1 MERNEPY
8 ELLKALLPAQFDEVV
23 FRLNIDTSH
32 LPPGTAPHSV
42 RATQLV
48 RMLEPQNGGL
58 ERLLQIIQA
67 VAPYLVM
74 QRGASSSVAGRPGEP
89 VTPWT
94 EATSTRPGPTATQS
108 GTPAIRVFCSYA
120 SGDEHSFASFR
131 SHFSPFERNGRIRLW
146 ARGMAVAGSDLN
158 RQVEEELAG
167 ADILLLFVS
176 PVYLSSET
184 TIYETNRALQRADRN
199 EARVIPILL
208 RPAAWEQTP
217 LGKLQALPRDG
228 RAISTWRNRDEAFV
242 DVIQALSNVLDAL
255 QKKQPSPDEFRGAGE
270 GSEPASFGVGIEASS
285 QHGIEGTDVFRSRH
299 QWQDISRSASKHPN
313 VPRSANERPAVL
325 QGGDKGQELFRGSND
340 LKPDTTPTGD
350 AARPILSIATIFR
363 DSGVPDE
370 TFVKTE
376 QFEDIRFELAIMGKA
391 LVVEGPSGVGKTS
404 TTMTALGD
412 RPHKWIHAGTSN
424 GRAEL
429 QKVLASSTSGHLVVD
444 DFHRLAP
451 GLKIE
456 LAERM
461 KSLADEAR
469 PTGKIT
475 VIGINP
481 IGQSLVLDFPELT
494 GRFERIYVGRQP
506 DKNIEQLIRQ
516 GEAAANICFLL
527 RGDFVNSSFGSFYTA
542 QKLCLEAAKKARIL
556 DTQTTPKEIHFSPK
570 DVENRVRSTLSPF
583 FDPLLINLAGY
594 DVSAPPRGATLALL
608 WLISEATEG
617 FISLE
622 EARLRFPTLIPAYDW
637 LQQGNLQGCFATY
650 PQLARLFYY
659 HQSMGVLSLED
670 PRLQYY
676 LRTQN
681 WTEFAKRTGHSQVA
695 WGEFA
700 GPIFTRETHM
710 EPVSSRLVRKATVD
724 ILHLSD
730 LHVADGSEAN
740 RWFNQIAEDLKREL
754 GCVRLNALVLSGD
767 IGNHSEVKE
776 YEAARQFI
784 EHLGGEFGLAPQQV
798 VMVPGNHDL
807 SWPRSREA
815 YRTHRA
821 SDYKAELREGTYF
834 REGNYLEVRDE
845 DAYKR
850 RFEQFA
856 EFYFKVT
863 GEIYPLDYAH
873 QATLHH
879 FQREELL
886 FLGLNSSWK
895 IDHHFSDRADIHPDA
910 LNLPLS
916 RIRSNEAYDR
926 CLKIAVW
933 HHPLASSSDDRIRDH
948 GFMERLANA
957 GFRLALH
964 GHIHKA
970 QNGLYRYDMT
980 AGGRQVDVISA
991 GTFGAIT
998 KEWVPGYPL
1007 QYNLLRISDA
1017 MVTVETRKREELNGA
1032 WNPDARWK
1040 QGAGRDPKPRYD
1052 IGI

>member
-1 MERNEPY
+1 MERNELH
-8 ELLKALLPAQFDEVV
+8 ELLTALAPAQFDEVI
-23 FRLNIDTSH
+23 FRLGVDTT
-32 LPPGTAPHSV
+32 LLPGTVSQSV
-42 RATQLV
+42 RATELV
-48 RMLEPQNGGL
+48 QMLGPQNGGP
-58 ERLLQIIQA
+58 ERLMQVVGA
-67 VAPYLVM
+67 VAPYLVL
-74 QRGASSSVAGRPGEP
+74 QRDSTSSGARNRELVMPQPGATPPRSESTSFQAG
-89 VTPWT
+89 TM
-94 EATSTRPGPTATQS
+94 
-108 GTPAIRVFCSYA
+108 AIRIYCSYA
-120 SGDEHSFASFR
+120 SQDERFFALLR
-131 SHFSPFERNGRIRLW
+131 SHIRPLERSGRVCLW
-146 ARGMAVAGSDLN
+146 ARSMAVAGSNLN
-158 RQVEEELAG
+158 RQVEEELAK

-176 PVYLSSET
+176 PDYLNGET
-184 TIYETNRALQRADRN
+184 TSYETNRALQRASLGN
-199 EARVIPILL
+199 ARVIPLLL
-208 RPAAWEQTP
+208 RPTAWEQTP
-217 LGKLQALPRDG
+217 LSRLQALPRDG
-228 RAISTWRNRDEAFV
+228 RPISRWNNRDEAFV
-242 DVIQALSNVLDAL
+242 DVIQALSNVLDSL
-255 QKKQPSPDEFRGAGE
+255 KKERTRVDEIRGTNLGSKTDSFVIGDEEHSQVDHQRTDVNLVDIELPDVVRSVSEHLRAPRIGVEPSAIPGVRGE
-270 GSEPASFGVGIEASS
+270 GFHV
-285 QHGIEGTDVFRSRH
+285 
-299 QWQDISRSASKHPN
+299 SRSGHDRQPTTTPLGES
-313 VPRSANERPAVL
+313 PRSFV
-325 QGGDKGQELFRGSND
+325 
-340 LKPDTTPTGD
+340 
-350 AARPILSIATIFR
+350 PIASIFR
-363 DSGVPDE
+363 DSGVPNE

-404 TTMTALGD
+404 TTMTALEG
-412 RPHKWIHAGTSN
+412 RPHQWINAGDSN

-429 QKVLASSTSGHLVVD
+429 QKVLASSIRGHLIVD
-444 DFHRLAP
+444 DFHRISPA
-451 GLKIE
+451 LKIE

-481 IGQSLVLDFPELT
+481 IGQSLVLDFPELA
-494 GRFERIYVGRQP
+494 GRFERIYVGHQP
-506 DKNIEQLIRQ
+506 DKNIEMLIHQ

-556 DTQTTPKEIHFSPK
+556 VTQTTPKEIQFSPK
-570 DVENRVRSTLSPF
+570 DVESRVRSTLSPL
-583 FDPLLINLAGY
+583 FDPLLMNMAGY
-594 DVSAPPRGATLALL
+594 DASAPPRGATLALL
-608 WLISEATEG
+608 WLISEAAEG
-617 FISLE
+617 FISVE
-622 EARLRFPTLIPAYDW
+622 EARLRFPALIPAFDW
-637 LQQGNLQGCFATY
+637 LQQGNLQAYFATY

-659 HQSMGVLSLED
+659 HQTTGVLSFED

-681 WTEFAKRTGHSQVA
+681 WTEFARRTGHNQIV

-700 GPIFTRETHM
+700 GPIFFRETHM
-710 EPVSSRLVRKATVD
+710 EPVLSRPVRKATVD
-724 ILHLSD
+724 VLHLSD
-730 LHVADGSEAN
+730 LHFADGSEAN

-863 GEIYPLDYAH
+863 GEIYPVDYAH

-1017 MVTVETRKREELNGA
+1017 RVTVETRKREELNGA

-1052 IGI
+1052 IDI